1 MTKKYQTI
9 LGVNPTNFDVKL
21 NIQHFAITPGNVL
34 LQDAK
39 TGKVPSEE
47 GTLVLKEFMA
57 NSAVAQ
63 LAKFEPMTK
72 PEKTFTYLADGP
84 GAYWVTETERIQ
96 TSKATWLT
104 AKMETKK
111 LGVILPVSK
120 EFLNYTVKDFFRQMR
135 PAIAEAFY
143 KKFDQAALFGT
154 GSPYASGISVF
165 ERIQTS
171 GNKIEKGSTDNLYT
185 DLNSVIALLE
195 DGDHDFNGL
204 TTTKSFKKDLRG
216 ALDVD
221 KRPIF
226 NEPTGGAATTVLG
239 EPVSYVA
246 KGSFDL
252 TKALML
258 AGDWDMARYGILQ
271 GIEYAISEDATL
283 TTLQDETGKPINLFE
298 RDMFALRATMH
309 VGFMTLKEDSFAA
322 LVPKVVSPG
331 G

>member
-1 MTKKYQTI
+1 MAF
-9 LGVNPTNFDVKL
+9 NP
-21 NIQHFAITPGNVL
+21 ANVL

-39 TGKVPSEE
+39 TGNIPSEE
-47 GTLVLKEFMA
+47 GALVLKEFMA

-63 LAKFEPMTK
+63 LAKYEEMTK
-72 PEKTFTYLADGP
+72 PKKTFTYLADGP

-104 AKMETKK
+104 AEMETRK

-120 EFLNYTVKDFFRQMR
+120 EFLKYSVSDFFTQMR

-154 GSPYASGISVF
+154 GSPYAPGISVF
-165 ERIQTS
+165 ERITAS
-171 GNKIEKGSTDNLYT
+171 GNKIAKGSTTNLYT
-185 DLNSVIALLE
+185 DFNGVISLLE

-221 KRPIF
+221 NRPIF
-226 NEPTGGAATTVLG
+226 NDTTAGAPSTVIG

-246 KGSFDL
+246 KASFDT
-252 TKALML
+252 TKALAL
-258 AGDWDMARYGILQ
+258 AGDWDMARYGILE
-271 GIEYAISEDATL
+271 GIEYSISEDATL
-283 TTLQDETGKPINLFE
+283 TTIQDADGNPINLFE

-309 VGFMTLKEDSFAA
+309 VGFMTLKEDAFAA
-322 LVPKVVSPG
+322 LTPAVVTP
-331 G
+331 